1 MNKVS
6 VVIPNWNGQDKLLK
20 NLPAVLALEGI
31 LEVIVVDDGS
41 SDASVEILKKSFPSV
56 KVIEKSENSGFAKTV
71 NLGVKRAKGELVF
84 LLNTDASPD
93 KDAAKVVLGHF
104 EDPKIFS
111 IGCNTGGN
119 WSWIK
124 FDKGYLWHYMQP
136 FSDQDK
142 RTLHQ
147 TLWASGGSGIFRK
160 SYWEELG
167 GLDEI
172 FSPFYEEDTDLGYR
186 ATKRG
191 FINLWDPNS
200 KVNHPLKKGVIAENF
215 KLKFV
220 ENIAQRNQL
229 LFIWKNLT
237 DLSLIVQHKV
247 ALLKNCL
254 FHPKYLLTVLQA
266 LSFFWRINQS
276 RMIEMTHAKL
286 TDKQILEKYL

>member
-20 NLPAVLALEGI
+20 NLPAVLALEDI
-31 LEVIVVDDGS
+31 FEVIVVDDGS
-41 SDASVEILKKSFPSV
+41 SDASVEILKKSFPRV
-56 KVIEKSENSGFAKTV
+56 KVIEKSVNSGFAKTV
-71 NLGVKRAKGELVF
+71 NLGVKSAKGELVF

-93 KDAAKVVLGHF
+93 KNAASVVLAHF

-124 FDKGYLWHYMQP
+124 FNKGYLWHYMSP
-136 FSDQDK
+136 FSDKDE

-167 GLDEI
+167 GLDEM

-191 FINLWDPNS
+191 FVNLWDPNS

-237 DLSLIVQHKV
+237 DLTLIVQHKI

-254 FHPKYLLTVLQA
+254 FHPKYLLTVFQA
-266 LSFFWRINQS
+266 LSFFSKISQS
-276 RMIEMTHAKL
+276 RKIETALAKL